1 MGAESEHPTSLLGEN
16 SESPSNVAALV
27 DALESLPMSREMI
40 EVEDWDEV
48 GYEVA
53 IATVDG
59 PARIEIRESDSPV
72 FQGTGDKESEF
83 HPEVTVLDPPRRFLV
98 VDLAIDGR
106 RVTMEVDLG
115 YVGDADEIMR
125 LWPERGARMVVFP
138 NSRDRRRV
146 ETYRGDNVV
155 FEDFFIGD
163 LKVLSGDDL
172 HLFVKQ
178 AGNICFR

>member
-1 MGAESEHPTSLLGEN
+1 
-16 SESPSNVAALV
+16 
-27 DALESLPMSREMI
+27 MSREMI

-125 LWPERGARMVVFP
+125 WLSGFEQAP
-138 NSRDRRRV
+138 RRLFIVHGEPAASEALRTRV
-146 ETYRGDNVV
+146 ERELKWKASVV
-155 FEDFFIGD
+155 DPLFSYD
-163 LKVLSGDDL
+163 LT
-172 HLFVKQ
+172 
-178 AGNICFR
+178 